1 MYRPVVAAP
10 PLPQLLQF
18 LPLYFLLAGMAVWLE
33 RQPGQIGTL
42 WFAAALGAAWL
53 LRQPPA
59 QAPLLLLGALCAELL
74 ARLAL
79 GDNAG
84 HAALAALPATLE
96 MALAAALLRRV
107 PARYQFDA
115 SPQGFLLLL
124 LLGCC
129 APPLLGATLAAWWR
143 QPALFESFGNAWGLH
158 YMGAT
163 IGALAMLPL
172 ARLAL
177 RPGPSLAQRLGALH
191 IGLLALLALATCGG
205 ALLYMPFPFMAIV
218 VPLTCVALALSFEHL
233 ALLSWMCAAVCGAM
247 LSCGLFLPPP
257 IYGRWQEA
265 MIYVPLLAVLVPPL
279 MLAVSINQVRR
290 KDAQR
295 IKVERELERNHQKLQ
310 TIIDHMPALVGYW
323 DRSLMNGFGNRA
335 YLEWFG
341 KTPEQMRGRH
351 IREVIGEERYRLNL
365 PHMEA
370 ALRGESPLF
379 ERTIVGAD
387 GATRYSLASY
397 VPDVVDGKV
406 IGFYAFVT
414 DISPLKQA
422 QRQQQEARTQLQAV
436 IDSASE
442 FSIITTD
449 RAGLITLF
457 SRGAQRMLGYSA
469 EELVGLHTPL
479 LLHLADEMAVHGAAL
494 AAELGH
500 PVEGME
506 IFVARARLG
515 QADLNEWHY
524 RRKDGSR
531 VPVRLVVT
539 AMRDADGAIVG
550 FLGIASDITE
560 QRQLQDSLVMSKELA
575 EAASLAKSEFV
586 ANMSHEIRTPLNAVL
601 GMAYLLDTPA
611 LAPEQRR
618 YVAMIRASGRSLLSI
633 LNDILDFEKVEAG
646 RMELSP
652 LPFRLD
658 EVLGTLANIMTVNA
672 AGKPLDLALGLAPDV
687 PRALVG
693 DGGRLQQVL
702 VNLVGN
708 AIKFTAEGEVAL
720 WIERVAQRAT
730 TPGRVLLRFS
740 VHDTGIGIDAAQQQ
754 RLFGA
759 FAQGDS
765 SISRRYGGTGLGLVI
780 SRRLVELMGGHLELH
795 SAAGQGSE
803 FSVTLP
809 FRLGSDEAL
818 AEAGPVWPALRLLLV
833 GPPRTSRDYLD
844 KTLRAWQAQVDTA
857 DSGPEAVA
865 RLHARLAGGGGYD
878 AVLMDWQMADMDG
891 VATMQALRAL
901 LPGGA
906 LPVLLL
912 VDAAAHGGLIG
923 QPGAAEAD
931 AVLVKPLTGSAL
943 HELLRRLLAGEAAA
957 APAAGAEP
965 TPAAPLAGVRL
976 LLVEDNA
983 LNQIVARGMLQQV
996 GASVTLA
1003 EDGAVALERLRA
1015 GPADF
1020 DLVLMDIQMPQ
1031 MDGYSATRAIR
1042 AQLGLDLPILAMT
1055 AGVTQNEQ
1063 RQCLAAGMNDVVAK
1077 PIELERLLAA
1087 IGRQLGGRGAAGQ
1100 PAGTARSA
1108 GVAARTTGA
1117 ATARTTGAVA
1127 AQTAGA
1133 AVRTAGAVPA
1143 AGAPV
1148 PTPPA
1153 PPAAA
1158 PSADGATADG
1168 LDQLFQLG
1176 GGDTAYADK
1185 MLSLIEQTV
1194 ERAGAELAQARD
1206 AWRDERRD
1214 DSMRQLHSLRG
1225 SVGMLGAKQF
1235 AALSLL
1241 LEQAIAAGDRD
1252 QAERHFGAAEA
1263 ALRPTLAAAR
1273 RWIERQR

>member
-1 MYRPVVAAP
+1 MHRPAVAAP

-18 LPLYFLLAGMAVWLE
+18 LPLYFLLAGTAVWLE

-79 GDNAG
+79 GDDAG
-84 HAALAALPATLE
+84 HAALAALPGTLE

-107 PARYQFDA
+107 PARHQFDA

-177 RPGPSLAQRLGALH
+177 RPGPSLPARLGALH

-233 ALLSWMCAAVCGAM
+233 ALLSWMCAAVCGVM
-247 LSCGLFLPPP
+247 LSCGFFLPPP

-295 IKVERELERNHQKLQ
+295 IQVERELERNHQKLQ

-323 DRSLMNGFGNRA
+323 DHSLMNGFGNRA

-449 RAGLITLF
+449 QAGLITLF

-469 EELVGLHTPL
+469 EELVGRHTPL
-479 LLHLADEMAVHGAAL
+479 LLHLADEMAVQGAAL

-506 IFVARARLG
+506 VFVARARLG

-672 AGKPLDLALGLAPDV
+672 AGKPLDLALGLAADV

-720 WIERVAQRAT
+720 WIERVAPRAP

-740 VHDTGIGIDAAQQQ
+740 VHDTGIGIDPAQQQ

-844 KTLRAWQAQVDTA
+844 KTLRAWQAQIDTA

-865 RLHARLAGGGGYD
+865 QLHARLAGGGGYD

-931 AVLVKPLTGSAL
+931 AVLVKPLIGSAL
-943 HELLRRLLAGEAAA
+943 HELLRRLLVGS

-1100 PAGTARSA
+1100 L
-1108 GVAARTTGA
+1108 V
-1117 ATARTTGAVA
+1117 ATARTAGAPA
-1127 AQTAGA
+1127 RTAGA
-1133 AVRTAGAVPA
+1133 APAPGAV
-1143 AGAPV
+1143 V
-1148 PTPPA
+1148 PTLPALPA
-1153 PPAAA
+1153 PPPAA

-1176 GGDTAYADK
+1176 GGDTAYAEK

-1194 ERAGAELAQARD
+1194 ERADAELAQARD

>member
-1 MYRPVVAAP
+1 MHRPAVAAP

-18 LPLYFLLAGMAVWLE
+18 LPAYFLLAGLAAWLE

-42 WFAAALGAAWL
+42 CFAAALGAAWL

-59 QAPLLLLGALCAELL
+59 QAPALLLCAAGAELL

-79 GDNAG
+79 GDGAAP
-84 HAALAALPATLE
+84 AALATLPGTLE
-96 MALAAALLRRV
+96 MGLAAALLRRV
-107 PARYQFDA
+107 PPQHQFDH
-115 SPQGFLLLL
+115 SPQGFLLFM

-143 QPALFESFGNAWGLH
+143 QPALSESFGNAWGLH

-177 RPGPSLAQRLGALH
+177 RPGPPLLARLGLLRA
-191 IGLLALLALATCGG
+191 GLLALLAVATCGA
-205 ALLYMPFPFMAIV
+205 ALLYMPFPFMSIV
-218 VPLTCVALALSFEHL
+218 VPLTCVALALDFEHL
-233 ALLSWMCAAVCGAM
+233 ALLSWLSAAVCGIM
-247 LSCGLFLPPP
+247 LSCGFFLPPP

-290 KDAQR
+290 KDVQR
-295 IKVERELERNHQKLQ
+295 VQVERALERNHKKLQ

-335 YLEWFG
+335 YREWFG

-370 ALRGESPLF
+370 ALRGENPLF
-379 ERTIVGAD
+379 ERTIVDANGV
-387 GATRYSLASY
+387 TRYSLASY
-397 VPDVVDGKV
+397 VPDVVDGRV

-422 QRQQQEARTQLQAV
+422 QRQQLEARTQLQAV

-449 RAGLITLF
+449 GAGLITLF

-469 EELVGLHTPL
+469 EELVGRHTPA
-479 LLHLADEMAVHGAAL
+479 LLHLPDEVAAHGAAL

-506 IFVARARLG
+506 VFMARARLG

-560 QRQLQDSLVMSKELA
+560 QQQLQASLVMSKELA

-611 LAPEQRR
+611 LAAEQRR

-702 VNLVGN
+702 VNLIGN

-720 WIERVAQRAT
+720 WVERAQQRAP

-740 VHDTGIGIDAAQQQ
+740 VHDTGIGIDGAQQQ

-803 FSVTLP
+803 FAVTLP

-818 AEAGPVWPALRLLLV
+818 AEAGPSWPALRLLLV

-844 KTLRAWQAQVDTA
+844 KTLRAWQAQIDTA
-857 DSGPEAVA
+857 DNGPDAVA

-891 VATMQALRAL
+891 VATMRALRAL
-901 LPGGA
+901 LPGGT

-923 QPGAAEAD
+923 QAGAAEAD
-931 AVLVKPLTGSAL
+931 AVLVKPLTGSML
-943 HELLRRLLAGEAAA
+943 HELLRGLLDGADAGDGAAAGA
-957 APAAGAEP
+957 APA
-965 TPAAPLAGVRL
+965 PAPAAATAPLAGVRL
-976 LLVEDNA
+976 LLVEDNQ

-1042 AQLGLDLPILAMT
+1042 GQLGLTLPILAMT

-1063 RQCLAAGMNDVVAK
+1063 RQCLAAGMDDVVAK
-1077 PIELERLLAA
+1077 PVELERLLAA
-1087 IGRQLGGRGAAGQ
+1087 IARQLDGAGAG
-1100 PAGTARSA
+1100 
-1108 GVAARTTGA
+1108 
-1117 ATARTTGAVA
+1117 
-1127 AQTAGA
+1127 AGA
-1133 AVRTAGAVPA
+1133 AR
-1143 AGAPV
+1143 APL
-1148 PTPPA
+1148 PLPA
-1153 PPAAA
+1153 PATAPATD
-1158 PSADGATADG
+1158 SATADG

-1176 GGDTAYADK
+1176 DGDTAYADK
-1185 MLSLIEQTV
+1185 MLALIGKTV
-1194 ERAGAELAQARD
+1194 ERAGAELAQARA

-1214 DSMRQLHSLRG
+1214 DSMRLLHSLRG

-1241 LEQAIAAGDRD
+1241 LEQAIAAGDRE

-1273 RWIERQR
+1273 LWLERQR